1 MWEHIEDAWRMF
13 NKMPSWDVVT
23 WTTIMLGY
31 LKCGQGQRLLE
42 LFWQMNQE
50 GVQPNLLPLCE
61 CWMHVPVFLHLKGE
75 DVLMSRLFKLDGIRM
90 SLWGVLWL
98 TCMQNVGAW
107 RMLGECSKCHLDH
120 LEMWPLGMPYLEH
133 VAYMGIIRNLLNI
146 FIGYV
151 KLSICKCG
159 HF

>member
-1 MWEHIEDAWRMF
+1 MWEHIEDAWRVF

-61 CWMHVPVFLHLKGE
+61 CWMHNVPVFLHLKRE
-75 DVLMSRLFKLDGIRM
+75 DVLMSRLFILDGIWM

-107 RMLGECSKCHLDH
+107 RMLGECSKCHL
-120 LEMWPLGMPYLEH
+120 EMWPLGMPYLEH
-133 VAYMGIIRNLLNI
+133 VPYMGIIRNLLNI
-146 FIGYV
+146 FIGHV
-151 KLSICKCG
+151 SLHSQD
-159 HF
+159 